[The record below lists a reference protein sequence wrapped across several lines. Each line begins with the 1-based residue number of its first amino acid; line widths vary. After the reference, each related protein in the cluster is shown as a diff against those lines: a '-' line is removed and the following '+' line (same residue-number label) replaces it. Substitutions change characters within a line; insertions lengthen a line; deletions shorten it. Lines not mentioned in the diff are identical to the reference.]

1 MRNKTLDLTL
11 TALFAVIICVCSWL
25 SIPSVIPFTMQT
37 FAVFIT
43 LLVIGGKRGTT
54 AILLYILLGIA
65 GLPVFHSFTG
75 GIGILTGPS
84 GGFIYGFL
92 LMGLCY
98 ALVTK
103 KAGEKLYVKVSAL
116 LTGMILCYAVGCM
129 HFALVS
135 EVSAKTAFFTAVLP
149 FILPDLLK
157 LFVSILL
164 SSRIKKISKV

>member
-1 MRNKTLDLTL
+1 
-11 TALFAVIICVCSWL
+11 
-25 SIPSVIPFTMQT
+25 MQT